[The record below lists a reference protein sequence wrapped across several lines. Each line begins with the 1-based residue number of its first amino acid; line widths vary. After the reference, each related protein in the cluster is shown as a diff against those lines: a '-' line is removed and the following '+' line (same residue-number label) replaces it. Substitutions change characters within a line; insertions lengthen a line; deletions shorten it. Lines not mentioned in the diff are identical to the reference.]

1 VKERYTH
8 TQSVRANVKLD
19 PVRACVVK
27 GFVVERER
35 ECFVLFCFFLVF
47 RVFRGTLYLSLS
59 LLQMVFFLHFGTLK

>member
-1 VKERYTH
+1 VKEIHTHTH
-8 TQSVRANVKLD
+8 TQCASEREAGSG
-19 PVRACVVK
+19 ASVVK